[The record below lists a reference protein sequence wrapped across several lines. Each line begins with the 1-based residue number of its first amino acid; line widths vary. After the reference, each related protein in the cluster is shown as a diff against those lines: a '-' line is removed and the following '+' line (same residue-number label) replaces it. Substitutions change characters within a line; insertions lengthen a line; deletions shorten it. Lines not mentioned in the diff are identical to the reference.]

1 MGVKIM
7 SRVISERIKS
17 TLKNRGI
24 SLEEAGKRLGMSKQ
38 GVSYI
43 LKTRE
48 DDKWVGK
55 DEMWWKERLGLREEL
70 FIVKE

>member
-1 MGVKIM
+1 M

-48 DDKWVGK
+48 DSKWVGK
-55 DEMWWKERLGLREEL
+55 DEMWWKERLGLRDEM

>member
-1 MGVKIM
+1 M

-55 DEMWWKERLGLREEL
+55 DEMWWKERLGLRDEM